1 MVTVFSSTQSEPSC
15 QITKL
20 KFTADNNVDNIQ
32 FQRLGWLLTQR
43 GKVDDTFRT
52 FFLLSLF

>member
-43 GKVDDTFRT
+43 GKVDR
-52 FFLLSLF
+52 